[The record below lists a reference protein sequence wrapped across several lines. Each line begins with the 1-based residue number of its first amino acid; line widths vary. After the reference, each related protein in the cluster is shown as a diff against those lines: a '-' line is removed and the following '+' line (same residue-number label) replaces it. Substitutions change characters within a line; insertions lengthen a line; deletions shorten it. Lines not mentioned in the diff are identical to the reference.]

1 MSSFSYLSVSTV
13 FDDASSSWQDDAIPL
28 GDAKYR
34 VPVLWLALLDVAGPR
49 RVAADDVVFA
59 SQKGKGIRRLRSR
72 VDRLTSWLTHVDVA
86 AYAEH
91 FVALLEEQSAEW
103 IVIDASE
110 IAGMSEEGALVDAVD
125 HALAWLDGNDDADGP
140 AKLHELSA
148 LAATSVLPRP
158 QPDLEGTCSHTEWEN
173 VLGLIGAGE
182 GWWD

>member
-1 MSSFSYLSVSTV
+1 MSSFAYLLAASAFDAT
-13 FDDASSSWQDDAIPL
+13 DDAWRDDCVQVA
-28 GDAKYR
+28 DAKYR
-34 VPVLWLALLDVAGPR
+34 VPVLWVALLDIAGPR
-49 RVAADDVVFA
+49 RLLNDDVVFA
-59 SQKGKGIRRLRSR
+59 SPSAGGIARLRSR
-72 VDRLTSWLTHVDVA
+72 IVRLTSWLPHVDVA

-91 FVALLEEQSAEW
+91 FVALLEQEQAEW

-125 HALAWLDGNDDADGP
+125 RALAWLDGDDDADGP

-148 LAATSVLPRP
+148 LSATSVLPRP
-158 QPDLEGTCSHTEWEN
+158 QPGLEDTCSHTEWQI